1 MAFGKLAIF
10 FFGMLFMIFILLA
23 VASVM
28 LQDKP
33 TDSFYTNNTAI
44 NKTSELATKIVTT
57 TPGMV
62 YPGFIVV
69 IVLMIGGGFYML
81 ARKGR

>member
-33 TDSFYTNNTAI
+33 TDSFYNNSTAI
-44 NKTSELATKIVTT
+44 NKTSGLATQIVTT
-57 TPGMV
+57 MPGMV
-62 YPGFIVV
+62 FPGFIVV